1 MKRVVLLLCMLA
13 LCTAAAGCAQET
25 ALQLPF
31 DAAQVTGVE
40 MYRFTVPADA
50 EKKVLTQEADI
61 RVVYE
66 LFDGLAVS
74 DRKTRAEAGETVTGF
89 RFYLTDGA
97 EYELIS
103 CAQGVKRGRLVIPGA
118 QAEYFTSADV
128 GAAWQHGGE
137 AAPAK
142 ESELPAIS

>member
-61 RVVYE
+61 RAVYE

-74 DRKTRAEAGETVTGF
+74 DRKTQAEAGETVTGF

-97 EYELIS
+97 EYELIY

-118 QAEYFTSADV
+118 Q
-128 GAAWQHGGE
+128 
-137 AAPAK
+137 
-142 ESELPAIS
+142 

>member
-1 MKRVVLLLCMLA
+1 MKRLMPLLCMMA

-25 ALQLPF
+25 VLRLPV
-31 DAAQVTGVE
+31 DVTQAAGVE
-40 MYRFTVPADA
+40 IYRFTVPADA
-50 EKKVLTQEADI
+50 EKKVLTQEAGI
-61 RVVYE
+61 RAVYE

-74 DRKTRAEAGETVTGF
+74 DRKAQAEAGETVTGF
-89 RFYLTDGA
+89 RFYLADGA
-97 EYELIS
+97 EYELIY

>member
-1 MKRVVLLLCMLA
+1 
-13 LCTAAAGCAQET
+13 
-25 ALQLPF
+25 
-31 DAAQVTGVE
+31 

-61 RVVYE
+61 RAVYE

-97 EYELIS
+97 EYELIY
-103 CAQGVKRGRLVIPGA
+103 CAQGVKRGRLVIPRRAGGV
-118 QAEYFTSADV
+118 FHV
-128 GAAWQHGGE
+128 RGCGGRLAAWRRGG
-137 AAPAK
+137 PAK

>member
-40 MYRFTVPADA
+40 MYCFTVPADA

-61 RVVYE
+61 RAVYE

-74 DRKTRAEAGETVTGF
+74 DRKTQAEAGETVTGF

-97 EYELIS
+97 EYELS
-103 CAQGVKRGRLVIPGA
+103 
-118 QAEYFTSADV
+118 
-128 GAAWQHGGE
+128 
-137 AAPAK
+137 
-142 ESELPAIS
+142 

>member
-1 MKRVVLLLCMLA
+1 MKRLVLLLCMLA

-25 ALQLPF
+25 ALRLPF

-40 MYRFTVPADA
+40 MYRFTVSADA
-50 EKKVLTQEADI
+50 EKKVLTRQADI
-61 RVVYE
+61 NAVYE
-66 LFDGLAVS
+66 LLDGLAVS
-74 DRKTRAEAGETVTGF
+74 DRKTQAEAGEAVTGF

-97 EYELIS
+97 EYELVY

>member
-1 MKRVVLLLCMLA
+1 MKRLMPLLCMMA

-25 ALQLPF
+25 ALRLPV
-31 DAAQVTGVE
+31 DVAQAAGVE
-40 MYRFTVPADA
+40 IYRFTVPADA
-50 EKKVLTQEADI
+50 EKKVLTQEAGI
-61 RVVYE
+61 RAVYE

-74 DRKTRAEAGETVTGF
+74 DRKTQAEAGETVTGF
-89 RFYLTDGA
+89 RFYLADGA
-97 EYELIS
+97 EYELIY